1 MPLNLDD
8 ELLIYRPSSFTRA
21 NIIAETP
28 HTIDCSGVVPF
39 NFDISDDYKEA
50 FERALLIDRYTP
62 KKIIYNGPATIVFWT
77 DGTKTIVKRS
87 KKDKDNKYNAF
98 CAALAKKI
106 FGSNNKII
114 NIVKNGK
121 EE

>member
-1 MPLNLDD
+1 MADYHFIFNL
-8 ELLIYRPSSFTRA
+8 
-21 NIIAETP
+21 
-28 HTIDCSGVVPF
+28 
-39 NFDISDDYKEA
+39 SDDQKEA
-50 FERALLIDRYTP
+50 FKKARLIDTYTP
-62 KKIIYNGPATIVFWT
+62 KKIIYNGPATIVFWY